1 MNQTAELNLRYSN
14 QFWVLDI
21 KTNPA
26 HCGRA
31 RGPAAREGAGNHP
44 SETQENTEWSSNS
57 RVFREG
63 QENFVLYSVPE
74 SRSHKQV
81 NFSSMWKRTCSS
93 NYGMGSVV
101 RPRCQARQRVSGCV
115 NGRSETHSL
124 GLLCNYR
131 KDCWKKAN
139 IIKRRGAQESF
150 F

>member
-26 HCGRA
+26 HCGQA

-44 SETQENTEWSSNS
+44 SETQENTERSSNS

-63 QENFVLYSVPE
+63 QENCPILCTRKQKSQTSKLQLYVEKNMLFQLRNGLCCEATMSGTT
-74 SRSHKQV
+74 K
-81 NFSSMWKRTCSS
+81 T
-93 NYGMGSVV
+93 
-101 RPRCQARQRVSGCV
+101 VSGCV

-131 KDCWKKAN
+131 KDCQKKS
-139 IIKRRGAQESF
+139 KYQ
-150 F
+150 